1 MKEKDSME
9 YIIPLDRVYWGR
21 RRNRAPRA
29 VRLVREFASR
39 HFGVDRVLISDK
51 VNKLIWSRGLEKP
64 PRRIRVKIVRRGE
77 EEEKYVYVL
86 LPDEE
91 PPEEEE

>member
-1 MKEKDSME
+1 MME
-9 YIIPLDRVYWGR
+9 YTVPLSRVYWGR

-29 VRLVREFASR
+29 VRMLREFAAR
-39 HFGVDRVLISDK
+39 HFGVEKVVISSK
-51 VNKLIWSRGLEKP
+51 VNNLIWGRGIEKP
-64 PRRIRVKIVRRGE
+64 PRRIRVKIVKRE
-77 EEEKYVYVL
+77 KEEEKYVYVL